1 MEPSVDA
8 RDWGRRQAAASPR
21 WSEDKWRRVAAILGM
36 KLAPPESI
44 DRGQTRDD
52 EHTEAA

>member
-8 RDWGRRQAAASPR
+8 REWGRRQAAASPQ
-21 WSEDKWRRVAAILGM
+21 WSEDKWRRVAATLGM

-44 DRGQTRDD
+44 DRDQTRHD
-52 EHTEAA
+52 EHAEVA

>member
-8 RDWGRRQAAASPR
+8 REWGRRQAAASPR

-52 EHTEAA
+52 EHGEAA